1 MKKPVFNLAVIC
13 LLAYSVTSCGKSSVS
28 KMSNK
33 WNVTSYTASHIN
45 NDNDGTKETGTS
57 TTLIFSEIYG
67 GVTTETTNAS
77 VNENSFTI
85 NKDGTWQS
93 KKDYTYS
100 YQTIYPDT
108 ADVTNNT
115 VISESGT
122 WAFVGTNKTEDFK
135 KNERVVF
142 YTLSSQEDVYLTS
155 ISGGTT
161 TNDNSSS
168 LDTYSTGG
176 PSITYTIKE
185 SSAKK
190 LVLSSD
196 GENTHSDTSNGNT
209 NTNSNT
215 DKGEMTLEQK

>member
-33 WNVTSYTASHIN
+33 WKVTSYSESSASNTSI
-45 NDNDGTKETGTS
+45 DWAEEGTS
-57 TTLIFSEIYG
+57 NSFVRTNSNDIITLSQS
-67 GVTTETTNAS
+67 GVI
-77 VNENSFTI
+77 NENSFTI
-85 NKDGTWQS
+85 NKDGTWAS

-155 ISGGTT
+155 ISGGST
-161 TNDNSSS
+161 TNDNSSN
-168 LDTYSTGG
+168 LDTYSASG
-176 PSITYTIKE
+176 PSITYVIKE